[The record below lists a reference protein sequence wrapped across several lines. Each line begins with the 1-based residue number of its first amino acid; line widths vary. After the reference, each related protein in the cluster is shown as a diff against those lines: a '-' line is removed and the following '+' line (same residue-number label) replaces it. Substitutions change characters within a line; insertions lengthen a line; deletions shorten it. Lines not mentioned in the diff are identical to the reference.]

1 MTAQRSYITSEFE
14 LSLRFT
20 GAVCFNQPGKS
31 KADIPMGS
39 VTGTHLETIT
49 PPHLPASH
57 TTHCKQIMAPKIKK
71 KQEKRCIIPKQLLSL
86 SSNAQHLLSG
96 CTAFYSLWSSFSCPC
111 SSCQHT

>member
-71 KQEKRCIIPKQLLSL
+71 KTRKKMYHPQTITEFII
-86 SSNAQHLLSG
+86 
-96 CTAFYSLWSSFSCPC
+96 
-111 SSCQHT
+111 